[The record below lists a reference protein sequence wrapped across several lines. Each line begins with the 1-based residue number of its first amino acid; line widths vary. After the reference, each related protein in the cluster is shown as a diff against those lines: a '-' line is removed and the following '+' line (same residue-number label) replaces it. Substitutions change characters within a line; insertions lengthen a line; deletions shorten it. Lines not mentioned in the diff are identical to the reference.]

1 MFCPFPLLLNFPTF
15 SILCCRIGFC
25 KGMTRSIS
33 LIFGRTL
40 VNIVLLVYEN
50 FEPSRADG
58 SGDTWGK
65 VFLISAGWLRSKSG
79 VSVEVLEEKGDKS
92 GNSFTR
98 NRYKGLSLL

>member
-1 MFCPFPLLLNFPTF
+1 
-15 SILCCRIGFC
+15 
-25 KGMTRSIS
+25 MTRSIS